1 MPGKV
6 CFPGGGIED
15 GETQEQACVREARE
29 ELGAVLRPLMAVWHY
44 EYADRPITLHGWLA
58 EIAAQGPLSPDPV
71 EVTEVLWL
79 TPAEGSD
86 HEDGLP
92 TNREFIAALEE
103 AVGAK

>member
-15 GETQEQACVREARE
+15 GETQEEACRREARE
-29 ELGAVLRPLMAVWHY
+29 ELGAEVRPLLAVWHY
-44 EYADRPITLHGWLA
+44 EFPDRPITLHGWLA
-58 EIAAQGPLSPDPV
+58 EMAEGPLSPDPG

-79 TPAEGSD
+79 TAAEGGS